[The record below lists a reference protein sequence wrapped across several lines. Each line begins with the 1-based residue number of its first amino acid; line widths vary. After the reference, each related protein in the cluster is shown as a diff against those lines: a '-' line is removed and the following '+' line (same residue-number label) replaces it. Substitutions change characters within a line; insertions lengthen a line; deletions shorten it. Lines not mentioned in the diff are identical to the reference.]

1 MYTVYI
7 LFYINE
13 LTAKRKRY
21 SQDQRK
27 LKEKIITLINNYSK
41 NVTRLLVDRLITG
54 TGLLWV
60 EMKVNC

>member
-7 LFYINE
+7 LCYINE

-21 SQDQRK
+21 SQDHRK
-27 LKEKIITLINNYSK
+27 LKKKIITLINNYSK